1 LFRSA
6 DDPSPP
12 KTAICLLPNF
22 KSFPRR
28 IGVSRSFK
36 YVYFVPKKF
45 SRTAVFLGIE
55 VEQDRFEFLFDEQNR
70 EKLNAM
76 ANRNSYSNPS
86 GLRRYPINRA
96 YHKYLEVKP
105 GTPSPQQ
112 EHIPLAL

>member
-1 LFRSA
+1 M
-6 DDPSPP
+6 
-12 KTAICLLPNF
+12 
-22 KSFPRR
+22 
-28 IGVSRSFK
+28 
-36 YVYFVPKKF
+36 
-45 SRTAVFLGIE
+45 FLGIE